1 MLEELRRASEMQTRT
16 HVPGQVLSQGPRGAQ
31 QNGNVSNGAGLPWPR
46 WQSEQDT
53 SLRRH
58 IVDNM

>member
-1 MLEELRRASEMQTRT
+1 MQTRT
-16 HVPGQVLSQGPRGAQ
+16 HVPGQVLSQGAIGLQ
-31 QNGNVSNGAGLPWPR
+31 QNGNVSNGSGLPWPR

-53 SLRRH
+53 GLRRH